1 MIMTRLRAAFGSD
14 VDELIFGSEEDVIY
28 SER

>member
-1 MIMTRLRAAFGSD
+1 MILHPMYSSYGSD
-14 VDELIFGSEEDVIY
+14 VDELIFGSEEDIIY